1 MGYTGPLADKDRIFT
16 NVYGYQSPYLKA
28 AKQRGDWDETA
39 KLMQI
44 GEDAII
50 EAIKTSGL
58 RGRGGAG
65 FPTGMKW
72 GFMPKEP
79 KPGKPN
85 FLVINAD
92 ESEPGSCK
100 DREIIRHD
108 PHKLIEGALIASFA
122 MRARACYIYIRG
134 EFIREAEV
142 LEKAV
147 AEAYDAG
154 LLGRNAAGSGYDF
167 DLFVHRGAGA
177 YICGEETAMLNS
189 LEGKKGWPR
198 LKPPFPAG
206 AGLYG
211 CPTTVNN
218 VESIAVVPTILR
230 RGASW
235 FASIGREKNEGT
247 KLFQLSGHINT
258 PCVVEESMSISFRE
272 LISRHGG
279 GIRGGRNADD
289 FSNLLAVIPGG
300 SSVPLVPAEEILD
313 APMDFDGLKAL
324 GSGLGTAAVIV
335 MDKSTDIVRAI
346 SRISYF
352 YKHESCGQCTPCRE
366 GTGWMWRVMERLREG
381 DASVETID
389 KLLDVTKQVEGH
401 TICALGDA
409 AAWPIQGLIRHFRPE
424 LERRI
429 AERRSR
435 EMLEAAE

>member
-16 NVYGYQSPYLKA
+16 NVYGFQEPWLKA
-28 AKQRGDWDETA
+28 AKQRGDWDNT
-39 KLMQI
+39 KGLMAVGQ
-44 GEDAII
+44 DAII
-50 EAIKTSGL
+50 DVIKASGL

-79 KPGKPN
+79 KAGKPN
-85 FLVINAD
+85 FLVIYAD

-100 DREIIRHD
+100 DRESIRHD
-108 PHKLIEGALIASFA
+108 PHKLIECALIASFA
-122 MRARACYIYIRG
+122 MRARAAYIYIRG
-134 EFIREAEV
+134 EFIQESRV
-142 LEKAV
+142 LERAV
-147 AEAYDAG
+147 AEAYEAG
-154 LLGRNAAGSGYDF
+154 LLGKNAAGSGYDF

-177 YICGEETAMLNS
+177 YICGEETAMLES
-189 LEGKKGWPR
+189 LEGKQGKPR

-218 VESIAVVPTILR
+218 VESIAVVPAILR
-230 RGASW
+230 RGAEW
-235 FASIGREKNEGT
+235 FASIGNPKNEGT
-247 KLFQLSGHINT
+247 KLFQLSGHVNT
-258 PCVVEESMSISFRE
+258 PCVVEESMGISFRE
-272 LISRHGG
+272 LIVRHGG

-366 GTGWMWRVMERLREG
+366 GAGWMWRMMERLREG
-381 DASVETID
+381 DAEVADID
-389 KLLDVTKQVEGH
+389 TLLDVTKQVEGH

-409 AAWPIQGLIRHFRPE
+409 AAWPIQGLVRHFRPE

-429 AERRSR
+429 AERAGRQL
-435 EMLEAAE
+435 LEAAE

>member
-16 NVYGYQSPYLKA
+16 NLYGFQSPYLKA
-28 AKQRGDWDETA
+28 AEQRGDWDNT
-39 KLMQI
+39 KGLMAI
-44 GEDAII
+44 GQDAII
-50 EAIKTSGL
+50 EAVKASGL

-85 FLVINAD
+85 FLVVNAD

-108 PHKLIEGALIASFA
+108 PHKLIEGSLIAGFA
-122 MRARACYIYIRG
+122 MRARAGYIYIRG
-134 EFIREAEV
+134 EFIQESRV
-142 LEKAV
+142 LERAV
-147 AEAYDAG
+147 AEAYEAG
-154 LLGRNAAGSGYDF
+154 FLGKNACGSGYDF

-177 YICGEETAMLNS
+177 YICGEEMAMLES
-189 LEGKKGWPR
+189 LEGKQGKPR

-230 RGASW
+230 RGAEW
-235 FASIGREKNEGT
+235 FASIGNPKNEGT
-247 KLFQLSGHINT
+247 KLFQLSGHVNT
-258 PCVVEESMSISFRE
+258 PCTVEESMGISFRE
-272 LISRHGG
+272 LIDRHGG
-279 GIRGGRNADD
+279 GIRGGWD
-289 FSNLLAVIPGG
+289 NLLAVIPGG
-300 SSVPLVPAEEILD
+300 ASVPLVPAHEIID

-324 GSGLGTAAVIV
+324 GSGLGTAAVIA

-352 YKHESCGQCTPCRE
+352 FKHESCGQCTPCRE
-366 GTGWMWRVMERLREG
+366 GTGWMWRMMEKLRVG
-381 DASVETID
+381 DAQVGEID

-429 AERRSR
+429 AERAGRQL
-435 EMLEAAE
+435 LEAAE

>member
-16 NVYGYQSPYLKA
+16 NLYGFQSPWLKA
-28 AKQRGDWDETA
+28 AEARGDWDNTKA
-39 KLMQI
+39 LMVI
-44 GEDAII
+44 GQDAII
-50 EAIKTSGL
+50 DKVKASGL

-108 PHKLIEGALIASFA
+108 PHKLIEGSLIAGFA
-122 MRARACYIYIRG
+122 MRARAGYIYIRG
-134 EFIREAEV
+134 EFIRETEV
-142 LEKAV
+142 LRKAV
-147 AEAYDAG
+147 AEAYEAG
-154 LLGRNAAGSGYDF
+154 LLGKNAAGSGYDF

-177 YICGEETAMLNS
+177 YICGEETAMLAS
-189 LEGKKGWPR
+189 LEGGKGWPR

-230 RGASW
+230 RSPEW
-235 FASIGREKNEGT
+235 FASIGNPKNEGT
-247 KLFQLSGHINT
+247 KLFQLSGHVNT
-258 PCVVEESMSISFRE
+258 PCTVEESMGISFRE

-279 GIRGGRNADD
+279 GIRGAGNPDD

-300 SSVPLVPAEEILD
+300 SSVPLVPAAEILD

-335 MDKSTDIVRAI
+335 MDKTTDIVRAI

-366 GTGWMWRVMERLREG
+366 GTGWMWRMMERLRDG
-381 DASVETID
+381 DAEVPDID

-429 AERRSR
+429 AERAGRT
-435 EMLEAAE
+435 MLEAAE

>member
-1 MGYTGPLADKDRIFT
+1 MGYTGPLSDKDRIFT
-16 NVYGYQSPYLKA
+16 NLYGFQEPWLKA
-28 AKQRGDWDETA
+28 AQQRGDWDNT
-39 KLMQI
+39 KGLMAI
-44 GEDAII
+44 GQDAII
-50 EAIKTSGL
+50 DKVKASGL

-108 PHKLIEGALIASFA
+108 PHKLIEGALIAGYA
-122 MRARACYIYIRG
+122 MRARAGYIYIRG
-134 EFIREAEV
+134 EFIYETKV
-142 LEKAV
+142 LERAV
-147 AEAYDAG
+147 AEAYEAG
-154 LLGRNAAGSGYDF
+154 LLGKNAAGSGYDF

-177 YICGEETAMLNS
+177 YICGEETAMLES
-189 LEGKKGWPR
+189 LEGKQGKPR

-218 VESIAVVPTILR
+218 VESIAVAPTILR
-230 RGASW
+230 RGPEW
-235 FASIGREKNEGT
+235 FASIGNPKNEGT
-247 KLFQLSGHINT
+247 KLFQISGHVNC
-258 PCVVEESMSISFRE
+258 PCTVEESMGISFRE
-272 LISRHGG
+272 LIDRHAG
-279 GIRGGRNADD
+279 GIRGGWD
-289 FSNLLAVIPGG
+289 NLLAVIPGG
-300 SSVPLVPAEEILD
+300 SSVPLVPAEQIMD

-366 GTGWMWRVMERLREG
+366 GAGWMWRMMERLREG
-381 DASVETID
+381 DAEVQDID

-409 AAWPIQGLIRHFRPE
+409 AAWPIQGLVRHFRPE

-429 AERRSR
+429 AERSGRR
-435 EMLEAAE
+435 MLEAAE